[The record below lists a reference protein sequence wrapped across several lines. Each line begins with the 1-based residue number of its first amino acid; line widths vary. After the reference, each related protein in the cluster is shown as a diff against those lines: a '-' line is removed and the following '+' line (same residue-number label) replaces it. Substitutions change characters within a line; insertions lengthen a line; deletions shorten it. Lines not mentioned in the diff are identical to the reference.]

1 MSKEEPIY
9 PSSIASEK
17 LCREAIEKSTR
28 AIVDSE
34 MNNEIKDDI
43 SIEVKWI
50 SRMQGTPYYLIDL
63 ATDKHSANFLTS
75 LNASHG

>member
-9 PSSIASEK
+9 PSSIAFEK

-34 MNNEIKDDI
+34 MKNEIKDDI
-43 SIEVKWI
+43 SMIQSSDKYEV
-50 SRMQGTPYYLIDL
+50 STFRN
-63 ATDKHSANFLTS
+63 NFFL
-75 LNASHG
+75 